1 MTTMLHRK
9 FWAVFCLLFS
19 LTCITSATEKA
30 EFIPNDGDV
39 EVVDGRGGN
48 YKFIEEDEVIILTR
62 ENFHYFIMSRPAV
75 LVEFYAPWCGH
86 CKDLAPEYSKA
97 AETLKKENIPLAKVD
112 ATKEGELAVEFMITG
127 YPSLILF
134 RDGKKTDQYQGE
146 RNAFGIIDYM
156 REKTDPNWK
165 PPLPPVIE
173 LTSENF
179 AKTINEAKL
188 ILVQFY
194 APYCSHCK
202 QMQPEYEAAARSL
215 SEYGIPLAKVDGTA
229 EKALADSFQITGY
242 PQMRVFR
249 KGRVFEYKG
258 PREHRGIVD
267 HMKELARP
275 ASKIVSSL
283 GELKS
288 AMDRTETTVVGFFSS
303 KSTLYEEF
311 MAAAEE
317 MRGILTC
324 LHTFEKE
331 IWTHYKVIPDTI
343 VVYQPEVFQ
352 SEYEKSSHEF
362 LQLKAVGNANDIV
375 NFVKEK
381 SVPLVGQ
388 RTKRNEAFKYS
399 TKPLIVV
406 YFDVNFDHQYVK
418 DTQFIRKK
426 VLEVAKI
433 FQKSNAKFAISNEDE
448 YLEEL
453 RGLNL
458 ADVNEDIKVA
468 AFDGQKFRMEPMDE
482 FDPEEVKEFIDLL
495 SSGKGTP
502 YYKSQPVPKVQE
514 GPVLT
519 VVANS
524 FAKEILQSKK
534 DVLIEFYAPWCGH
547 CKALEPEY
555 KKLAK
560 KMKKS
565 NPNLI
570 LAKMDATAND
580 VHPIFGQIKGYPSLF
595 FLPVAHKQSPVP
607 YTGGEFTYKALKA
620 FIDQQASVILTD
632 EERMGLPSSNS
643 EDSPTESPE
652 KHKTDEL

>member
-1 MTTMLHRK
+1 MLFRK
-9 FWAVFCLLFS
+9 NWPVFILLSMLICKSF
-19 LTCITSATEKA
+19 AAEQA
-30 EFIPNDGDV
+30 EFIPNDGDIQ
-39 EVVDGRGGN
+39 VVDGRGGN

-62 ENFHYFIMSRPAV
+62 ENFHYFIMSRPTV

-112 ATKEGELAVEFMITG
+112 ATKEGELAVEFMISG

-134 RDGKKTDQYQGE
+134 RDGKKIDQYQGE
-146 RNAFGIIDYM
+146 RNAFAIIDYM

-179 AKTINEAKL
+179 EKTVTDSKL

-215 SEYGIPLAKVDGTA
+215 LEYGIPLAKVDGTS

-275 ASKIVSSL
+275 ASKLVNSL

-288 AMDRTETTVVGFFSS
+288 GMDRTEATVVGFFSS
-303 KSTLYEEF
+303 RSALYEEY
-311 MAAAEE
+311 MAASEE
-317 MRGILTC
+317 LRGILTC
-324 LHTFEKE
+324 LHTFEKDVAS
-331 IWTHYKVIPDTI
+331 HYKVIPDSI
-343 VVYQPEVFQ
+343 IVYQPEIYH

-362 LQLKAVGNANDIV
+362 LQLKASGNAKDIV

-406 YFDVNFDHQYVK
+406 YYDVNFDHQYVK
-418 DTQFIRKK
+418 DTQFVRKK
-426 VLEVAKI
+426 VLEVAKV
-433 FQKSNAKFAISNEDE
+433 FQNSNAKFAISNEDE

-453 RGLNL
+453 RSLDL
-458 ADVNEDIKVA
+458 ADVSEDIKVA

-482 FDPEEVKEFIDLL
+482 FDPQEVKEFIDLL
-495 SSGKGTP
+495 SSGKGKP

-524 FAKEILQSKK
+524 FAEEVLQPKK

-560 KMKKS
+560 KMKKV

-570 LAKMDATAND
+570 VAKMDATAND
-580 VHPIFGQIKGYPSLF
+580 VHPIFGQIKGYPTIF
-595 FLPVAHKQSPVP
+595 FLPVAHKQEPVP
-607 YTGGEFTYKALKA
+607 YTGGDFTYKSLKT
-620 FIDQQASVILTD
+620 FVDQQSSVILTD
-632 EERMGLPSSNS
+632 EERMGLPS
-643 EDSPTESPE
+643 TELPE
-652 KHKTDEL
+652 KREADEL

>member
-1 MTTMLHRK
+1 MLTRRDWPI
-9 FWAVFCLLFS
+9 FILLSSLFCISF
-19 LTCITSATEKA
+19 AAEQA
-30 EFIPNDGDV
+30 EFIPNDGDIQ
-39 EVVDGRGGN
+39 VVDGRGGN

-62 ENFHYFIMSRPAV
+62 ENFHYFIMSRPTV

-86 CKDLAPEYSKA
+86 CKDLVPEYSKA

-112 ATKEGELAVEFMITG
+112 ATKEGELAVEFMISG

-134 RDGKKTDQYQGE
+134 RDGKKIDQYQGE
-146 RNAFGIIDYM
+146 RNAFAIIDYM

-179 AKTINEAKL
+179 EKTVTDSKL

-215 SEYGIPLAKVDGTA
+215 LEYGIPLAKVDGTS
-229 EKALADSFQITGY
+229 EKALTDSFQITGY

-275 ASKIVSSL
+275 ASKLVNSL

-288 AMDRTETTVVGFFSS
+288 EMDRTEATVVGFFSS
-303 KSTLYEEF
+303 KSPLYEEY
-311 MAAAEE
+311 MAASEE
-317 MRGILTC
+317 LRGILTC
-324 LHTFEKE
+324 LHTFEKDVAS
-331 IWTHYKVIPDTI
+331 HYKVIPDSI
-343 VVYQPEVFQ
+343 VVYQPEIFH

-362 LQLKAVGNANDIV
+362 LQLKARGNAKDIV

-406 YFDVNFDHQYVK
+406 YYDVNFDHQYVK

-433 FQKSNAKFAISNEDE
+433 FQNSNAKFAISNEDE
-448 YLEEL
+448 YLDEL
-453 RGLNL
+453 RSLNL

-482 FDPEEVKEFIDLL
+482 FDPQEVKKFIDSL
-495 SSGKGTP
+495 SSGKGKP

-514 GPVLT
+514 GPVLN

-524 FAKEILQSKK
+524 FAEEVLQPKK

-560 KMKKS
+560 KMKKA

-570 LAKMDATAND
+570 VAKMDATAND
-580 VHPIFGQIKGYPSLF
+580 LHPIFGQIKGYPTIF
-595 FLPVAHKQSPVP
+595 FLPVAHKQEPVP
-607 YTGGEFTYKALKA
+607 YTGGDFTYKSLKT
-620 FIDQQASVILTD
+620 FVDQQSSVILTD
-632 EERMGLPSSNS
+632 EERMGLPSI
-643 EDSPTESPE
+643 E
-652 KHKTDEL
+652 KREVDEL

>member
-1 MTTMLHRK
+1 M
-9 FWAVFCLLFS
+9 
-19 LTCITSATEKA
+19 
-30 EFIPNDGDV
+30 
-39 EVVDGRGGN
+39 
-48 YKFIEEDEVIILTR
+48 
-62 ENFHYFIMSRPAV
+62 
-75 LVEFYAPWCGH
+75 
-86 CKDLAPEYSKA
+86 APEYSKA

-112 ATKEGELAVEFMITG
+112 ATKEGELAVEFMISG

-134 RDGKKTDQYQGE
+134 RDGKKIDQYQGE
-146 RNAFGIIDYM
+146 RNAFAIIDYM

-179 AKTINEAKL
+179 EKTVTDSKL

-215 SEYGIPLAKVDGTA
+215 LEYGIPLAKVDGTS

-275 ASKIVSSL
+275 ASKLVNSL

-288 AMDRTETTVVGFFSS
+288 GMDRTEATVVGFFSS
-303 KSTLYEEF
+303 RSALYEEY
-311 MAAAEE
+311 MAASEE
-317 MRGILTC
+317 LRGILTC
-324 LHTFEKE
+324 LHTFEKDVAS
-331 IWTHYKVIPDTI
+331 HYKVIPDSI
-343 VVYQPEVFQ
+343 IVYQPEIYH

-362 LQLKAVGNANDIV
+362 LQLKASGNAKDIV

-406 YFDVNFDHQYVK
+406 YYDVNFDHQYVK
-418 DTQFIRKK
+418 DTQFVRKK
-426 VLEVAKI
+426 VLEVAKV
-433 FQKSNAKFAISNEDE
+433 FQNSNAKFAISNEEE

-453 RGLNL
+453 RSLDL

-482 FDPEEVKEFIDLL
+482 FDPQEVKEFIDLL
-495 SSGKGTP
+495 SSGKGKP

-524 FAKEILQSKK
+524 FAEEVLQPKK

-560 KMKKS
+560 KMKKV

-570 LAKMDATAND
+570 VAKMDATAND
-580 VHPIFGQIKGYPSLF
+580 VHPIFGQIKGYPTIF
-595 FLPVAHKQSPVP
+595 FLPVAHKQEPVP
-607 YTGGEFTYKALKA
+607 YTGGDFTYKSLKT
-620 FIDQQASVILTD
+620 FVDQQSSVILTD
-632 EERMGLPSSNS
+632 EERMGLPS
-643 EDSPTESPE
+643 TELPE
-652 KHKTDEL
+652 KREADEL

>member
-1 MTTMLHRK
+1 MLICK
-9 FWAVFCLLFS
+9 SFA
-19 LTCITSATEKA
+19 AEPA
-30 EFIPNDGDV
+30 EFIPNDGDIQ
-39 EVVDGRGGN
+39 VVDGRGGN

-62 ENFHYFIMSRPAV
+62 ENFHYFIMSRPTV

-112 ATKEGELAVEFMITG
+112 ATKEGELAVEFMISG

-134 RDGKKTDQYQGE
+134 RDGKKIDQYQGE
-146 RNAFGIIDYM
+146 RNAFAIIDYM

-179 AKTINEAKL
+179 EKTVTDSKL

-215 SEYGIPLAKVDGTA
+215 LEYGIPLAKVDGTS

-275 ASKIVSSL
+275 ASKLVNSL

-288 AMDRTETTVVGFFSS
+288 GMDRTEATVVGFFSS
-303 KSTLYEEF
+303 RSALYEEY
-311 MAAAEE
+311 MAASEE
-317 MRGILTC
+317 LRGILTC
-324 LHTFEKE
+324 LHTFEKDVAS
-331 IWTHYKVIPDTI
+331 HYKVIPDSI
-343 VVYQPEVFQ
+343 IVYQPEIYH

-362 LQLKAVGNANDIV
+362 LQLKASGNAKDIV

-406 YFDVNFDHQYVK
+406 YYDVNFDHQYVK
-418 DTQFIRKK
+418 DTQFVRKK
-426 VLEVAKI
+426 VLEVAKV
-433 FQKSNAKFAISNEDE
+433 FQNSNAKFAISNEEE

-453 RGLNL
+453 RSLDL

-482 FDPEEVKEFIDLL
+482 FDPQEVKEFIDLL
-495 SSGKGTP
+495 SSGKGKP

-524 FAKEILQSKK
+524 FAEEVLQPKK

-560 KMKKS
+560 KMKKV

-570 LAKMDATAND
+570 VAKMDATAND
-580 VHPIFGQIKGYPSLF
+580 VHPIFGQIKGYPTIF
-595 FLPVAHKQSPVP
+595 FLPVAHKQEPVP
-607 YTGGEFTYKALKA
+607 YTGGDFTYKSLKT
-620 FIDQQASVILTD
+620 FVDQQSSVILTD
-632 EERMGLPSSNS
+632 EERMGLPS
-643 EDSPTESPE
+643 TELPE
-652 KHKTDEL
+652 KREADEL